1 LSNFYEFC
9 NGRHEIYYLRKHL
22 EGKPNQNSTVAA
34 DLPEEVFIDSTGRP
48 SSRLSSTSST
58 LKKCKGDKS
67 KVINILRDIQEGCQ
81 QKKTKEEHWREREEV
96 RQEKEEERRSM
107 EHLLEAQCKA
117 QEEARTE
124 KEEECKDR
132 EDERKAHDHLFNEWE
147 CIQMNI
153 QQLRDKPTSLLN
165 MINNLISLL

>member
-1 LSNFYEFC
+1 
-9 NGRHEIYYLRKHL
+9 
-22 EGKPNQNSTVAA
+22 
-34 DLPEEVFIDSTGRP
+34 
-48 SSRLSSTSST
+48 
-58 LKKCKGDKS
+58 
-67 KVINILRDIQEGCQ
+67 
-81 QKKTKEEHWREREEV
+81 
-96 RQEKEEERRSM
+96 M